1 MHPFAPDAYWRWRA
15 EGLTRPALRDS
26 GLAAT
31 PDEHLLQQVWRHQR
45 LRREAL
51 RTLDGHPVTVLHPGF
66 WNREA
71 GPDFRAAVIQVG
83 QQPAAS
89 GDVEIDLRPAAWR
102 QHGHDRDPAYRNVCL
117 HVVWQT
123 NTSPPPGLPTIAL
136 EKALDAPLD
145 QIREWLGG
153 DRCTA
158 PPATQ
163 RGACAAPLRGLPPE
177 AFADL
182 LRQAALAR
190 LRLKAERFAARAR
203 DAGWEQSLWEGLFA
217 ALGYKHNAW
226 PMRRLAE
233 LRTRLLADLETRPAR
248 AFELQARLLGLAGL
262 LPDQLSGRRPA
273 ADAWLR
279 EAWDLWWRWRET
291 VAPLVLPRSAWR
303 FHGLRPANHP
313 QRRLALAAHWLAT
326 PGWADRWET
335 WLADDVPEPELL
347 ASVAAGLQPE
357 PDSFWSRHFTLT
369 SAPTPQPQPLL
380 GPARMTDLAANALLP
395 WLWSR
400 AQAGGNARLQ
410 ERVER
415 RFLAWPAAEDNAVLR
430 LARELLLAGRGLPRP
445 IRAAHQQG
453 LLQIVRDFCEHS
465 NSLCA
470 ECRFPGLLRS
480 AAAPAP

>member
-1 MHPFAPDAYWRWRA
+1 M
-15 EGLTRPALRDS
+15 
-26 GLAAT
+26 
-31 PDEHLLQQVWRHQR
+31 
-45 LRREAL
+45 
-51 RTLDGHPVTVLHPGF
+51 DGHPVTVLHPGF

-71 GPDFRAAVIQVG
+71 GPDFRAAVVQIGG
-83 QQPAAS
+83 QTATS
-89 GDVEIDLRPAAWR
+89 GDVEIDLRPVAWH
-102 QHGHDRDPAYRNVCL
+102 QHGHDRNPAYRNVCL
-117 HVVWQT
+117 HVVWQG
-123 NTSPPPGLPTIAL
+123 NTSPTAELPTLTL
-136 EKALDAPLD
+136 ENALDAPLD

-153 DRCTA
+153 DHCTA

-163 RGACAAPLRGLPPE
+163 RGTCAAPLRDLGQD

-190 LRLKAERFAARAR
+190 LRLKAERFAARTR
-203 DAGWEQSLWEGLFA
+203 EAGWEQSLWEGLFA

-233 LRTRLLADLETRPAR
+233 LRTRVLAELEARPAR

-262 LPDQLSGRRPA
+262 LPDQLTHRRPA
-273 ADAWLR
+273 TDTWLR
-279 EAWDLWWRWRET
+279 AAWDVWWRWRET
-291 VAPLVLPRSAWR
+291 VAASVLPRTAWR

-335 WLADDVPEPELL
+335 WLARDVPARDLL
-347 ASVAAGLQPE
+347 VSVASGLQSD
-357 PDSFWSRHFTLT
+357 PDPFWSRHYTLT
-369 SAPTPQPQPLL
+369 SAPTPRPQPLL
-380 GPARMTDLAANALLP
+380 GPTRMTDLVVNVLLP

-400 AQAGGNARLQ
+400 ARAGDNARWQ
-410 ERVER
+410 ERVELR
-415 RFLAWPAAEDNAVLR
+415 YLTWPAAEDNVVLR
-430 LARELLLAGRGLPRP
+430 LARQRLLAGRTLPRP

-470 ECRFPGLLRS
+470 ECRFPGLLGS
-480 AAAPAP
+480 AAA